1 MKNTIWILVLF
12 LGLWGC
18 ADDDGSGFDSMISRE
33 NISFKAIPGGA
44 IMYYDFKGHKDI
56 FSVRARY
63 TTTRG
68 ESLTVDGT
76 YLSDSLKLIGFD
88 DARQGVPVYLTFL
101 NNKLEESGEMELAF
115 DTEDSAPAAFFKTVK
130 VLPGWNGFQINYE
143 APETTGLLHVFYLG
157 INPLTNEPDTIW
169 LQSTR
174 IMEGYNTLSFSV
186 QQERESNTVILT
198 TEDLR
203 GYRVKRQ
210 VWENVEAY
218 AIAQFPSDRIKVED
232 PCGIV
237 VENESYRLGSKYLFD
252 GDTKGVLRRGTDNPK
267 GQYCLFGLGP
277 NALGKYWILDLG
289 EERMIAK
296 LRIFAAY
303 AWEAMETG
311 WYFRISKFY
320 DRFPNE
326 LKVYGGND
334 LDDEEGWDQL
344 CSFYESPLLP
354 GWAAKSSTP
363 IKEVAVL
370 ERSEPIYADLNCVA
384 NGKEYRYIKI
394 VPHDTFWYAD
404 ASSTSQNT
412 YEAVILS
419 ELEVYVKK
427 E

>member
-1 MKNTIWILVLF
+1 MKNTIWILVLL

-18 ADDDGSGFDSMISRE
+18 GDDDESGFDTMIPHE

-44 IMYYDFKGHKDI
+44 IMYYDFKGHKDV

-68 ESLTVDGT
+68 ESLIVDGT

-115 DTEDSAPAAFFKTVK
+115 DTEDSAPAAFFKSVK
-130 VLPGWNGFQINYE
+130 VLPGWNGFQVNYK

-157 INPLTNEPDTIW
+157 VNPLTNEPDTIW
-169 LQSTR
+169 LQSTT
-174 IMEGYNTLSFSV
+174 ITKGYNTLSFSL

-198 TEDLR
+198 TEDVR

-218 AIAQFPSDRIKVED
+218 TITRFPSDKIKVED

-252 GDTKGVLRRGTDNPK
+252 GVTKGVQRRGMDNPAR
-267 GQYCLFGLGP
+267 QYCLFGLGP
-277 NALGKYWILDLG
+277 NAFEKHWILDLG
-289 EERMIAK
+289 KEQMIAK

-303 AWEAMETG
+303 AWEAMEFG
-311 WYFRISKFY
+311 WYFGGGKFY
-320 DRFPNE
+320 DRFPNK
-326 LKVYGGND
+326 LTIYGGND
-334 LDDEEGWDQL
+334 LDSEEGWEQL
-344 CSFYESPLLP
+344 AYFYESPLLP

-363 IKEVAVL
+363 VKEVAVL
-370 ERSEPIYADLNCVA
+370 ERSEPIYADLNCIA

-394 VPHDTFWYAD
+394 VPHNTFCYVD
-404 ASSTSQNT
+404 AGIGSQNKNK
-412 YEAVILS
+412 AVVLS